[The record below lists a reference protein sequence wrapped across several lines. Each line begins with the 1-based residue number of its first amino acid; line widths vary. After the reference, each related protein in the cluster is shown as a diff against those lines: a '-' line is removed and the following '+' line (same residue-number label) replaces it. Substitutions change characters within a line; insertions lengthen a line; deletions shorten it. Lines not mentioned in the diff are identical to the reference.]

1 MGSHV
6 FTEQQRY
13 VEELTERR
21 NINQIFYFILFYFLG
36 GEAKIHFLKININ
49 INFRRTIV
57 DLMKTLKI
65 DDSDIQ
71 IVAEFTT
78 RSYSWLKLGKY
89 SFNSTSNVYTFQS

>member
-1 MGSHV
+1 M
-6 FTEQQRY
+6 
-13 VEELTERR
+13 
-21 NINQIFYFILFYFLG
+21 IYFFFFFFWG
-36 GEAKIHFLKININ
+36 GGLKNLFLKININ